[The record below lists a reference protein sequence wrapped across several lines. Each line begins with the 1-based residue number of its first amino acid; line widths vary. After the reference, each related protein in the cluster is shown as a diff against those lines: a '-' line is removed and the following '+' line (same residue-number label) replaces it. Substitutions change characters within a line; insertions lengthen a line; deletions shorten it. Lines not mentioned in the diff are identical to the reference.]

1 MKFRFPI
8 PSMPSLMLLA
18 AAAGAGVAADPPR
31 TNEVQV
37 TVDGMKTVGNLPLLP
52 GQEFR
57 SGIGDD

>member
-8 PSMPSLMLLA
+8 PTMPSLLLLA

-52 GQEFR
+52 G
-57 SGIGDD
+57 